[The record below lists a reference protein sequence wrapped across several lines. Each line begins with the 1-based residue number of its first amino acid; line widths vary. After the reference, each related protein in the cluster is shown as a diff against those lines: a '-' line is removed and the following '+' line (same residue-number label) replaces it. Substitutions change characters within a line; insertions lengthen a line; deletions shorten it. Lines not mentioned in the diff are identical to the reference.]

1 MKNVKEVVEIIEP
14 KKIFTGAKGALVTIT
29 EFGDYESQ
37 ACATA
42 NEVVIQLLENFQG
55 EVKFI
60 FRHFPLL
67 KTHQKAH
74 KASEAA
80 IAAGQEEKFWEM
92 HNKLFANR
100 RNLGVISLKLHARE
114 AGVTS
119 KKFLE
124 ELING
129 TYGVYV
135 QDDLKE
141 GIKLGIT
148 DIPAFFIN
156 GKRFEQEPT
165 YKNLSVYIKNLLK
178 EKKDKANTVREAAV

>member
-1 MKNVKEVVEIIEP
+1 MKYVKEVVEIIEP
-14 KKIFTGAKGALVTIT
+14 KKMVTGAKGAPVTIT

-42 NEVVIQLLENFQG
+42 NEVVTQLLEDFEGQ
-55 EVKFI
+55 VKFI

-100 RNLGVISLKLHARE
+100 RNLGVISLKSHARE

-141 GIKLGIT
+141 GIKLGVT

-156 GKRFEQEPT
+156 GKRFEKEPT
-165 YKNLSVYIKNLLK
+165 YKNLSSYIKTLLD
-178 EKKDKANTVREAAV
+178 EKKDKVKAVQKVGV